1 MANVV
6 MKRPIRKGTHVVG
19 NVYLSDIA
27 LFLAI
32 PGFFF
37 LLGYY
42 FVAGPLKIFYDIYF
56 LPFGAYM
63 AINSQ
68 VNLGKKNYQSI
79 YLIFTAERGVWKAI
93 DRHEVEQEELIHKDQ
108 ASYVKMNHY

>member
-1 MANVV
+1 
-6 MKRPIRKGTHVVG
+6 MKRPIRKGNHVAG
-19 NVYLSDIA
+19 NIYLRDIA

-42 FVAGPLKIFYDIYF
+42 FVAGPLKIIYDFYF
-56 LPFGAYM
+56 LPFGAYL

-68 VNLGKKNYQSI
+68 VNLGKKNYQSV
-79 YLIFTAERGVWKAI
+79 YLIFTAQRGVWQAI
-93 DRHEVEQEELIHKDQ
+93 DRHEIEQEELISKEQ
-108 ASYVKMNHY
+108 ASYIKLHKY